1 MEKLD
6 LVEDDALKVL
16 STLETTLQLL
26 GDNI

>member
-6 LVEDDALKVL
+6 LVEDDALSVL
-16 STLETTLQLL
+16 ATLETTLKLL